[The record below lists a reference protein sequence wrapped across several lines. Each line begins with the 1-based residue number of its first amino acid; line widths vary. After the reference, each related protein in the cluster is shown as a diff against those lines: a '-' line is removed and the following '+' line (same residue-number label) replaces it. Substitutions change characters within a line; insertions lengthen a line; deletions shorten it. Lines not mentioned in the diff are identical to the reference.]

1 MTRTWKVIV
10 SSTVILAACDAAF
23 AQATPAAAK
32 TVPDTMHVGGRVKEE
47 RVNVRQG
54 PGPQYD
60 RTMLVD
66 KEAQVSITARAG
78 NWLQVTLPNGGR
90 GWIGLQFVEPAQP
103 LVAVKPAAAPATTVT
118 PVTTA
123 IRPAAPP
130 VKTTTV
136 VQPAAAP
143 KVAPPAA
150 PAKKAADVEKDV
162 LGALSGTKADVLGG
176 AKDTPAA
183 SAGDTFR
190 MLIVLLPV
198 LGGIYLAVR
207 GLKSI
212 QQRTG
217 TLPDFRKGIRG
228 AILGGFNLNN
238 ARKTGGS
245 SIRVVESI
253 PLGSA
258 SIHLIEARG
267 RVLLLGATGGSM
279 STLADLT
286 GTGSTADAED
296 SDFRSILNN
305 MSDDLVE
312 DYDYGV
318 QGGLGVV
325 VGNLD
330 DQIREAREAIARTAV
345 RGRG

>member
-1 MTRTWKVIV
+1 MSRTWKVIV
-10 SSTVILAACDAAF
+10 SSTVVLAACDAAF
-23 AQATPAAAK
+23 AQTVPAASAK
-32 TVPDTMHVGGRVKEE
+32 FVPDTMHIGGRIKEE

-54 PGPQYD
+54 PGPGYD
-60 RTMLVD
+60 RTTLID
-66 KEAQVSITARAG
+66 KEAHVAITAREG
-78 NWLQVTLPNGGR
+78 NWVQVTLPNGAR
-90 GWIGLQFVEPAQP
+90 GWVGLQFVDAENP
-103 LVAVKPAAAPATTVT
+103 LTVAKLAAAPIAVKPAAPVASAVAVHPVAPAIKPAQPVAVKRLT
-118 PVTTA
+118 P
-123 IRPAAPP
+123 PP
-130 VKTTTV
+130 PT
-136 VQPAAAP
+136 
-143 KVAPPAA
+143 
-150 PAKKAADVEKDV
+150 AKKAADVEKDV
-162 LGALSGTKADVLGG
+162 VGALSGTKADVLGG

-190 MLIVLLPV
+190 MLLVLLPV
-198 LGGIYLAVR
+198 LGGIVLAVR
-207 GLKSI
+207 GLKAL
-212 QQRTG
+212 QQRAG
-217 TLPDFRKGIRG
+217 ALPDFRKGLRG

-286 GTGSTADAED
+286 DTNGAAAED

-305 MSDDLVE
+305 MSDDLAE
-312 DYDYGV
+312 DYDL